1 MSAIPFEED
10 DDPVIAEYNV
20 FVKPP
25 LPENRKLVLLQFF
38 NKTATDPSTLR
49 IPHIIGM
56 RHKPE
61 SGFYEVDC
69 PIDISTAYDRSKGV
83 EMGSALAKSL
93 EAKKGG
99 THGLAGGFSSVG
111 PSVTAAS
118 RAGRR
123 PVPGEEEPPQMS
135 FEEAKRKNMVL
146 KKQTLSGHRIANENV
161 PHSYVGVF
169 KGNNIHLTP
178 FTDTVNLRPFQPHLD
193 AATEQERLNRA
204 NPNAPQ
210 DQAPGGPRAPGR
222 AIQMSLKSAMDGVA
236 TDTMADRTHK
246 VQQEKWQHLDYLP
259 DDTNGAWQAYR
270 ENLLLVPEKD
280 LDKAKEDSS
289 KEDAKGK
296 AKEMVDERDKICAM
310 PDLVDKVAHLRT
322 DWDEEKYVK
331 IITEKW

>member
-1 MSAIPFEED
+1 MSATPFDED
-10 DDPVIAEYNV
+10 DDPIMAEYNL

-61 SGFYEVDC
+61 SGFYEVDL
-69 PIDISTAYDRSKGV
+69 PMDINTAYDRNKGV
-83 EMGSALAKSL
+83 EMGTALTKSL

-111 PSVTAAS
+111 PAATAAS
-118 RAGRR
+118 RGRR
-123 PVPGEEEPPQMS
+123 MAPGEEEPPRMN
-135 FEEAKRKNMVL
+135 FEEAARKNMVL
-146 KKQTLSGHRIANENV
+146 KTQTLSGHRIANENV

-178 FTDTVNLRPFQPHLD
+178 FSDTVNLRPFQPHLD
-193 AATEQERLNRA
+193 AVTEQERLNRP

-210 DQAPGGPRAPGR
+210 DAAPGARAPGR

-246 VQQEKWQHLDYLP
+246 VQLENWQHLDYMP

-270 ENLLLVPEKD
+270 ENLLLVPEQD
-280 LDKAKEDSS
+280 LEGVNKEGT

-296 AKEMVDERDKICAM
+296 TKEVADERDKICAM

-322 DWDEEKYVK
+322 DWDEEKYIK